1 MNFFSKRGK
10 IHSFLRIWTYLLI
23 LNVLCSEPCYRF
35 SLYLLELDQ
44 IDPKIRGLPRLQK
57 ALGNVGGSITMT
69 TLTDMVAFA
78 VSSSIDFP
86 SIRLF
91 CIYASVCLFLSYV
104 LVVSLLVA
112 YISLDIK
119 RIESGCFDLIPCK
132 KKEGYEPWQRSKDT
146 LLNKVSQF

>member
-1 MNFFSKRGK
+1 
-10 IHSFLRIWTYLLI
+10 
-23 LNVLCSEPCYRF
+23 
-35 SLYLLELDQ
+35 
-44 IDPKIRGLPRLQK
+44 
-57 ALGNVGGSITMT
+57 MT

-78 VSSSIDFP
+78 VSSRIDFP

-104 LVVSLLVA
+104 LIVSLLVA

-119 RIESGCFDLIPCK
+119 RIESGRFDLIPCK
-132 KKEGYEPWQRSKDT
+132 KKEGYVPWQLSKDT

>member
-1 MNFFSKRGK
+1 MLLKKLLVKNFMFCEVNLVTS
-10 IHSFLRIWTYLLI
+10 
-23 LNVLCSEPCYRF
+23 
-35 SLYLLELDQ
+35 SLYLSELDQ

-119 RIESGCFDLIPCK
+119 RIESGRFDLIPCK
-132 KKEGYEPWQRSKDT
+132 KKDGYEPWQLSKDT

>member
-1 MNFFSKRGK
+1 
-10 IHSFLRIWTYLLI
+10 
-23 LNVLCSEPCYRF
+23 
-35 SLYLLELDQ
+35 
-44 IDPKIRGLPRLQK
+44 
-57 ALGNVGGSITMT
+57 MT

-132 KKEGYEPWQRSKDT
+132 KKEAYEPWQLSKDT

>member
-1 MNFFSKRGK
+1 
-10 IHSFLRIWTYLLI
+10 
-23 LNVLCSEPCYRF
+23 
-35 SLYLLELDQ
+35 
-44 IDPKIRGLPRLQK
+44 
-57 ALGNVGGSITMT
+57 MT

-119 RIESGCFDLIPCK
+119 RIESGRFDLILYK
-132 KKEGYEPWQRSKDT
+132 KKDGYEPWQLSKDT
-146 LLNKVSQF
+146 LRNKVSQFSINLCLQLVLKEIVLYVTTTELYLLHTKKFPIRIL

>member
-1 MNFFSKRGK
+1 MF
-10 IHSFLRIWTYLLI
+10 
-23 LNVLCSEPCYRF
+23 LCSEPFYQF
-35 SLYLLELDQ
+35 SVYLSELDQ

-91 CIYASVCLFLSYV
+91 CIYASVCLFMSYV

-112 YISLDIK
+112 YI
-119 RIESGCFDLIPCK
+119 
-132 KKEGYEPWQRSKDT
+132 
-146 LLNKVSQF
+146 